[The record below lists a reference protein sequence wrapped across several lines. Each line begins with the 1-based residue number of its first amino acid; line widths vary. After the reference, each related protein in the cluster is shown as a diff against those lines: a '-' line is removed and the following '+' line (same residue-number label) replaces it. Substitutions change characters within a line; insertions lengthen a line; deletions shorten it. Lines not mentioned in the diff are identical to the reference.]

1 MFVVEDSTI
10 GAKLFVIDCT
20 DDRRTLPE
28 CSQVQPLGSG
38 YAAHWSLPESCSSC
52 CGIRFN
58 FAVPKP
64 LVMIQ
69 YNGSGGCA
77 AFNSNCILR
86 IFRSASARS
95 RSRFSSAVLNHCT
108 FRNSFVSCIP
118 ARLLCSYRISFAST
132 NRLNVWAISLGSRAL
147 SLARSTAR
155 HAWNSAINSFFR
167 NGSGSL
173 RDSAIARHPPARR
186 TLSRILSDRCSSSL

>member
-86 IFRSASARS
+86 IFCSASAISIPIFLRCVESLHFQKQLCFVHS
-95 RSRFSSAVLNHCT
+95 RKNPVLLPNLFC
-108 FRNSFVSCIP
+108 
-118 ARLLCSYRISFAST
+118 L
-132 NRLNVWAISLGSRAL
+132 
-147 SLARSTAR
+147 
-155 HAWNSAINSFFR
+155 
-167 NGSGSL
+167 
-173 RDSAIARHPPARR
+173 D
-186 TLSRILSDRCSSSL
+186 